1 MYAPRKTITICFR
14 TMEACKLQIPGSCSR
29 LLKQN
34 LAVRPKNL
42 HFYKPHCLKIKSKL
56 LKLKTYSS
64 SSAFQNNWETLSL
77 QAVFPSRLE
86 SCLPAL
92 CICKLA
98 AVQLSFFGFP
108 LSHFFD
114 IYVQFPPKLSQ
125 PLNDQQHRECTSMS
139 NDYTGGLVHGIYTLS
154 RVPIWTPV
162 TW

>member
-1 MYAPRKTITICFR
+1 MISK
-14 TMEACKLQIPGSCSR
+14 
-29 LLKQN
+29 
-34 LAVRPKNL
+34 
-42 HFYKPHCLKIKSKL
+42 HHCLKIKSKL

-64 SSAFQNNWETLSL
+64 LLSSFQNNWETLSL

-98 AVQLSFFGFP
+98 AVQLCFFGFP

-125 PLNDQQHRECTSMS
+125 PLNDQQNSECTSMS
-139 NDYTGGLVHGIYTLS
+139 NDYIGGLVHGIYTL
-154 RVPIWTPV
+154 P
-162 TW
+162 